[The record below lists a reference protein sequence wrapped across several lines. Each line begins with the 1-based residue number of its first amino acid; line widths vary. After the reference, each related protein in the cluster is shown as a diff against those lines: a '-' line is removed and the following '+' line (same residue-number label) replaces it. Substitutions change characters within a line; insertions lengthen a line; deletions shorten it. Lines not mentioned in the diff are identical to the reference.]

1 LDWEACVLGLTGGL
15 DPNGGANVWLLD
27 GSLHAFNQQ
36 AGPGQDPL
44 QGWQAADWEARI
56 ADLYVQAA
64 QEINDD
70 KRFDLYK
77 ETQQLTQEY
86 LPFIYLVNNLS
97 LTAVRNTVKGIQYT
111 AIGGAFWNIHEL
123 TLE

>member
-1 LDWEACVLGLTGGL
+1 
-15 DPNGGANVWLLD
+15 
-27 GSLHAFNQQ
+27 
-36 AGPGQDPL
+36 
-44 QGWQAADWEARI
+44 
-56 ADLYVQAA
+56 VQAA
-64 QEINDD
+64 QEIDDD

-123 TLE
+123 TVE